1 MARESNTRATDSNKA
16 RLGADSAGGDFQAL
30 KGLVKEGAIFI
41 DVAVLV
47 SRDADGKITVDENAH
62 EVAGGS
68 MIGAAAGFVIG
79 LIFPPGLIAAT
90 VVGGAA
96 GAGAGGLISHHR
108 GSEIKKDVED
118 VLPPG
123 SSGIVTI
130 FDVTIK
136 PKIDAALSKASKV
149 DEEEVDAASVEQ
161 AKEAAAKS

>member
-1 MARESNTRATDSNKA
+1 MANDDPKVLYIAAYDDPGTANE
-16 RLGADSAGGDFQAL
+16 DFQAL
-30 KGLVKEGAIFI
+30 KELVRAGAIFI

-47 SRDADGKITVDENAH
+47 SRDDDGKIKVDENAH

-96 GAGAGGLISHHR
+96 GAGAGGLLSHHR

-118 VLPPG
+118 VLPAG
-123 SSGIVTI
+123 SSGIVTV
-130 FDVTIK
+130 FDITLK
-136 PKIDAALSKASKV
+136 PKVDEALAKASKV
-149 DEEEVDAASVEQ
+149 DEEEVDPASVEQ
-161 AKEAAAKS
+161 VKEAAAKSS

>member
-1 MARESNTRATDSNKA
+1 MADNDPKVLYIAAYDDP
-16 RLGADSAGGDFQAL
+16 DSAGADFQAL

-47 SRDADGKITVDENAH
+47 SRDAAGKIKVDENAH

-136 PKIDAALSKASKV
+136 PKIDEALSKASRV

-161 AKEAAAKS
+161 AKEAAAKSS